1 MELMF
6 IGAAHE
12 VTGSCHFIQVG
23 KKKFLVDCGMEQGV
37 DRFENVDLPV
47 PPSEIDFVFLTHA
60 HIDHSGMLPKL
71 YHDGFRGQILSTKA
85 TASLCDL
92 MLKDSAHI
100 QEMESQWRNK
110 KAKRKVDGEGYEPV
124 YTMDDAIG
132 ALELFVTYPYGKIFT
147 ACDGVRFRF
156 TDIGH
161 LLGSASIEIWLE
173 EGNVEKK
180 IVFSGDI
187 GNKSQ
192 PLLKEPEMTREA
204 DYVVM
209 ESTYGDRLH
218 EKDHIDVIDEFAK
231 IIRETFFRGGNVVIP
246 AFAVGRTQV
255 LLYYIRKIKER
266 NLVPEF
272 PNFPV
277 YVDSPLAVEATQIFY
292 ECGRECYDDEAQ
304 ELLDRQINP
313 IDFPNLRLSVTTE
326 ESKEINDDTEP
337 KVIISAS
344 GMCDAGRIKH
354 HLKYN
359 LWRNDSTIL
368 MVGYQSIGSPGRKLQ
383 APGRK
388 LQDGVGELKL
398 FGEDVAVRA
407 KIVTLPGLSGHADRL
422 GLLEWIEGFMYKPR
436 MVFVVHGEDEVAD
449 MFAKTLVNE
458 CELRAVAP
466 FSGTRYDLAAG
477 KFIVVTE
484 GIPISKAT
492 AGRRVSN
499 AFVKLKMTG
508 KQIVEFINNKCSG
521 LPNKD
526 MEKFTKDLELL
537 IEKYKR

>member
-37 DRFENVDLPV
+37 DHFENVDLPI

-173 EGNVEKK
+173 EGNAQKK

-187 GNKSQ
+187 GNKHQ

-218 EKDHIDVIDEFAK
+218 EKDHIDVIDELAK
-231 IIRETFFRGGNVVIP
+231 IMGETFRRGGNVVIP

-255 LLYYIRKIKER
+255 LLYYIRKIKEK

-292 ECGRECYDDEAQ
+292 ECGRECYDDEAL
-304 ELLDRQINP
+304 ELLERNINP
-313 IDFPNLRLSVTTE
+313 IDFPGLRLSVTTE
-326 ESKEINDDTEP
+326 ESKAINDDTEP

-359 LWRNDSTIL
+359 LWRSDSTIL
-368 MVGYQSIGSPGRKLQ
+368 IVGYQTIGSPGRKLQ
-383 APGRK
+383 
-388 LQDGVGELKL
+388 DGAQELRL

-407 KIVTLPGLSGHADRL
+407 KIVKFPGLSGHADRL

-436 MVFVVHGEDEVAD
+436 MVFVVHGEDDVAD

-458 CELRAVAP
+458 CDLRAVAP

>member
-12 VTGSCHFIQVG
+12 VTGSCHYLQVG

-37 DRFENVDLPV
+37 DRFENADLPV
-47 PPSEIDFVFLTHA
+47 PASDIDFVFLTHA
-60 HIDHSGMLPKL
+60 HIDHSGMLPRL
-71 YHDGFRGQILSTKA
+71 YHDGFRGQILSTEA
-85 TASLCDL
+85 TASLCNL
-92 MLKDSAHI
+92 MLRDSAHI

-110 KAKRKVDGEGYEPV
+110 KAKRKVDGEEYEPI
-124 YTMDDAIG
+124 YTLQDTEET
-132 ALELFVTYPYGKIFT
+132 LKLFVSYPYNQIFS
-147 ACDGVRFRF
+147 ACEGVRFRF

-161 LLGSASIEIWLE
+161 LLGSASIELWLE
-173 EGNVEKK
+173 EGNTQKK

-187 GNKSQ
+187 GNKMQ
-192 PLLKEPEMTREA
+192 PLLKEPEFTDEA

-218 EKDHIDVIDEFAK
+218 EKDHVDVVTAFAS
-231 IIRETFFRGGNVVIP
+231 IINETFQRGGNVVIP

-255 LLYYIRKIKER
+255 LLYYIRKIKEQ
-266 NLVPEF
+266 NLVPQF

-292 ECGRECYDDEAQ
+292 RCGRECYDREALEMLDEGK
-304 ELLDRQINP
+304 NP
-313 IDFPNLRLSVTTE
+313 IDFPNLNLSLTTE
-326 ESKEINDDTEP
+326 DSKAINFIDEP

-359 LWRNDSTIL
+359 LWRSDSTIL
-368 MVGYQSIGSPGRKLQ
+368 MVGYQSIGSPGRKIQ
-383 APGRK
+383 EGA
-388 LQDGVGELKL
+388 EEIKL
-398 FGEDVAVRA
+398 FGEDVYVRA
-407 KIVTLPGLSGHADRL
+407 RIATLPGLSGHADRL
-422 GLLEWIEGFMYKPR
+422 GLLEWIEGFKEKPR

-449 MFAKTLVNE
+449 MFANTLSEE
-458 CELRAVAP
+458 CDLRAYAP
-466 FSGTRYDLAAG
+466 YSGTRYDLAAG
-477 KFIVVTE
+477 KFIEIKE
-484 GIPISKAT
+484 GIPITKAT
-492 AGRRVSN
+492 VGRRVSN
-499 AFVKLKMTG
+499 AFTKLKMTG
-508 KQIVEFINNKCSG
+508 RQVLEFINNKCEG

-526 MEKFTKDLELL
+526 LEKFTRDLETL

>member
-12 VTGSCHFIQVG
+12 VTGSCHYLQVG
-23 KKKFLVDCGMEQGV
+23 KKKFLVDCGMEQGI
-37 DRFENVDLPV
+37 DRFENADLPV
-47 PPSEIDFVFLTHA
+47 PASDIDFVFLTHA

-71 YHDGFRGQILSTKA
+71 YHDGFRGQIFSTRA
-85 TASLCDL
+85 TASLCSI
-92 MLKDSAHI
+92 MLRDSAHI

-110 KAKRKVDGEGYEPV
+110 KAKRKVDGEAYEPI

-132 ALELFVTYPYGKIFT
+132 ATELFVSYPYGKIFS

-161 LLGSASIEIWLE
+161 LLGSASIELWLE
-173 EGNVEKK
+173 EGNAQKK

-187 GNKSQ
+187 GNKTQ
-192 PLLKEPEMTREA
+192 PLLKDPEPTREA

-218 EKDHIDVIDEFAK
+218 EKDHIDVIDEFAD
-231 IIRETFFRGGNVVIP
+231 IIRETFRRGGNVVIP

-255 LLYYIRKIKER
+255 ILYYIRKIKEK

-277 YVDSPLAVEATQIFY
+277 YVDSPLAVDATQIFY
-292 ECGRECYDDEAQ
+292 DCGQECYDDEAL
-304 ELLDRQINP
+304 EMLERGINP
-313 IDFPNLRLSVTTE
+313 IGFPNLQLSITTD
-326 ESKEINDDTEP
+326 ESKAINDIKEP

-359 LWRNDSTIL
+359 LWREDSTIL
-368 MVGYQSIGSPGRKLQ
+368 IVGYQAIGS
-383 APGRK
+383 PGRK

-407 KIVTLPGLSGHADRL
+407 KIVMLPGLSGHADRL

-436 MVFVVHGEDEVAD
+436 LVFVVHGEDQVAD
-449 MFAKTLVNE
+449 MFAQTLANE
-458 CELRAVAP
+458 CDIRAVAP
-466 FSGTRYDLAAG
+466 YSGTRYDLAAG
-477 KFIVVTE
+477 KFITITE

-499 AFVKLKMTG
+499 SFTKLKMTG
-508 KQIVEFINNKCSG
+508 RQILEFINMCEG

-526 MEKFTKDLELL
+526 LEKFSRDLEAL

>member
-12 VTGSCHFIQVG
+12 VTGSCHYLQVG
-23 KKKFLVDCGMEQGV
+23 KKKFLVDCGMEQGI
-37 DRFENVDLPV
+37 DRFVNADLPV

-71 YHDGFRGQILSTKA
+71 YHDGFRGQILTTRA

-100 QEMESQWRNK
+100 QEMESNWRNK
-110 KAKRKVDGEGYEPV
+110 KAKRKIDGEGFEPI

-132 ALELFVTYPYGKIFT
+132 ALELFVSYPYGKIFT

-156 TDIGH
+156 TDVGH
-161 LLGSASIEIWLE
+161 LLGSASIELWLE
-173 EGNVEKK
+173 EGNVQKK

-187 GNKSQ
+187 GNKHQ

-218 EKDHIDVIDEFAK
+218 EKDHIDVIDELAK
-231 IIRETFFRGGNVVIP
+231 IITETFRRGGNVVIP

-277 YVDSPLAVEATQIFY
+277 FVDSPLAVEATQIFY

-304 ELLDRQINP
+304 ELLDRGINP

-359 LWRNDSTIL
+359 LWRSDSTIL

-383 APGRK
+383 
-388 LQDGVGELKL
+388 DGAAEIRL

-422 GLLEWIEGFMYKPR
+422 GLLEWMDGFMHKPR
-436 MVFVVHGEDEVAD
+436 LVFVVHGEDQVAD
-449 MFAKTLVNE
+449 LFAQTLADE
-458 CELRAVAP
+458 CDVRAFAP

-492 AGRRVSN
+492 EGRRVSN

-508 KQIVEFINNKCSG
+508 KQVLDFINSKCSG

-526 MEKFTKDLELL
+526 MEKFTRDLEQI
-537 IEKYKR
+537 IEKYRR